1 MEEADVLL
9 VVLDLLNVS
18 IDDSDCS
25 DVDDVLNTALRVGE
39 VDRLVK
45 THLDRT
51 DDLCLWAQ
59 SLQEFVGTIG
69 AAEVREYQC
78 VDILALQA
86 REWVLL
92 VTQLL
97 VECVVDLHLAVDGKV
112 GVNFLHL
119 CHSLVNL
126 DR

>member
-1 MEEADVLL
+1 MAHLIIYTFSNYRTPEWRKPIILL

-18 IDDSDCS
+18 IDDSDSS

-59 SLQEFVGTIG
+59 SLQEFVSTIG

-78 VDILALQA
+78 VDIL
-86 REWVLL
+86 
-92 VTQLL
+92 
-97 VECVVDLHLAVDGKV
+97 
-112 GVNFLHL
+112 
-119 CHSLVNL
+119 SIIP
-126 DR
+126 